1 MFVCTWF
8 QGWPLGIGEW
18 IMEFIFK
25 EDYPFSGVI
34 NYFQL
39 FISTWGSSRLP
50 FCNLACQ
57 LVLSLTKSC
66 CWNFMGVASLS
77 FPEDT
82 ISQKL
87 SWSSGSSNPCSLSFM
102 MYPKSWLY
110 KGLCYRC
117 TNWSWVPQLFVLCIL
132 ANCCFLWWSLSAA
145 KKEPLWWE
153 LRPILI
159 YGFNDKCLKC
169 R

>member
-18 IMEFIFK
+18 ITELIFK

-34 NYFQL
+34 NYF
-39 FISTWGSSRLP
+39 SSSSRLGVP
-50 FCNLACQ
+50 QDFPYAIWHVNWYYHW
-57 LVLSLTKSC
+57 LSLVC
-66 CWNFMGVASLS
+66 VASLS

-145 KKEPLWWE
+145 RKEPLWWE
-153 LRPILI
+153 LRPTLI